1 MIYIM
6 NYPLGSIAKREDTKQ
21 YFVEYLLVQKD
32 YKNTLPVSSRH
43 NRTKKSCGENAN
55 VVFVRHESFFA
66 WVGTTADLKNLKF

>member
-6 NYPLGSIAKREDTKQ
+6 NYTLGSIENREDTKK
-21 YFVEYLLVQKD
+21 YFVEYLLVKKD

-43 NRTKKSCGENAN
+43 NRTKKGCKENAN
-55 VVFVRHESFFA
+55 VVFVRHENLFA